1 MSKIDLIVDIDGIF
15 TEPVDKGGKM
25 GIYTRNLLDNKRPG

>member
-1 MSKIDLIVDIDGIF
+1 MALF

-25 GIYTRNLLDNKRPG
+25 GIYTRNLLDNKRPGEYNI